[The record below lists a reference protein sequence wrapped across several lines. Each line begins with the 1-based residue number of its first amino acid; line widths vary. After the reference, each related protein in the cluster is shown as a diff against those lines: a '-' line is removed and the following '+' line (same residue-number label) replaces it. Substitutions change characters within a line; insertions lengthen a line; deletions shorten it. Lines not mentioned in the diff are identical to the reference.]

1 MSIAPTET
9 IVLASASAVRARLLA
24 EAGVPVTAERAGLDE
39 DDIKRVFRRERRT
52 IGECANALAEAK
64 ASRVSARRPDTLII
78 GADQMLH
85 CDGHWFDKPD
95 DVAGARAQLLALRGK
110 CHELVS
116 AAVIVRNG
124 SVLWRTLDRAHLTMR
139 SFTDEFLDAYL
150 DAIGDRALATVG
162 AYELEG
168 PGAQLFEHIEGD
180 YFSILGL
187 PLLAL
192 LDFLRG
198 CGVLRS

>member
-9 IVLASASAVRARLLA
+9 IVLASASTARARLLA
-24 EAGVPVTAERAGLDE
+24 AAGLAVTIERAGLDE
-39 DDIKRVFRRERRT
+39 AEIKRTFRRERRN
-52 IGECANALAEAK
+52 IGECAIALAEAK
-64 ASRVSARRPDTLII
+64 ASCVSARRPCALII

-95 DVAGARAQLLALRGK
+95 DLSDARDQLLALRGK
-110 CHELVS
+110 RHEIVS

-124 SVLWRTLDRAHLTMR
+124 SVLWRTLDRARLTMR
-139 SFTDEFLDAYL
+139 SFTDGFLDAYL
-150 DAIGDRALATVG
+150 DAIGDRAVATVG

-168 PGAQLFEHIEGD
+168 LGAQLFEQVEGD

-198 CGVLRS
+198 YGVLRS